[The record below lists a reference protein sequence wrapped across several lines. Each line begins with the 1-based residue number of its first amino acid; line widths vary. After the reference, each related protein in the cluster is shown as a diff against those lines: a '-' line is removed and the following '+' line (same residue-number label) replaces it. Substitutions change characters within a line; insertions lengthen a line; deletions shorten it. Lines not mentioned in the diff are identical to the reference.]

1 MPSSSAGRSFF
12 TSGAIWDVR
21 KPCSRQIS
29 RRTAASVSAKVG
41 LFLRYQAAVATT
53 RRAWRL
59 SRAARSV
66 TRENSPSKQ
75 GVVRAMARSDHWRWV
90 STPRWSRTSRK
101 VTSTCQRW
109 TNQVRICNGSRVRS
123 VQSRACGSKRPWGS
137 RRSTQRIGTV
147 GRPAWCQTAVEEG
160 GLWAEGA
167 GGAGE
172 DPPGGRRGGPH
183 RWVQRGGGGG
193 GPGGA
198 PAPAIPTRHR
208 DALPLRSRVDQRRG
222 EARQALALGPGPPAR
237 PGLAGRG
244 WFVEGS
250 IEAQARDTGYAVA
263 GQRRQEFQGR
273 KGAVADQH
281 QLPPGQPAAGLQ
293 CHLPRPVRECLVS
306 PPALPTATLRG
317 RERGQE
323 RQRPHP
329 SCPRDR
335 RQEHQAQPAQAAGL
349 DEKRLRRTH
358 RVTVDALGRDT
369 LAAAALDRVVQA
381 QHHRP
386 RGHEGGNQQP

>member
-41 LFLRYQAAVATT
+41 LFLRYQAAVATA

-59 SRAARSV
+59 SRAAMSV
-66 TRENSPSKQ
+66 IRENSPSKQ
-75 GVVRAMARSDHWRWV
+75 GVVRAIALSDHWRWV

-123 VQSRACGSKRPWGS
+123 VQRRACGSKRPWGS

-147 GRPAWCQTAVEEG
+147 GRPAWCQTAVEE
-160 GLWAEGA
+160 WISTVRS
-167 GGAGE
+167 
-172 DPPGGRRGGPH
+172 PPPYQLGTVMRCHRR
-183 RWVQRGGGGG
+183 R
-193 GPGGA
+193 
-198 PAPAIPTRHR
+198 
-208 DALPLRSRVDQRRG
+208 RVDQRRG
-222 EARQALALGPGPPAR
+222 EVCQALALGPGPPAR
-237 PGLAGRG
+237 PGLARRG
-244 WFVEGS
+244 WFVKGS
-250 IEAQARDTGYAVA
+250 IEAQACDTGYAVA

-273 KGAVADQH
+273 KGTVADQH

-293 CHLPRPVRECLVS
+293 RHLPRPVRECLV
-306 PPALPTATLRG
+306 PPPTLRTATLRG

-329 SCPRDR
+329 SGPRDR
-335 RQEHQAQPAQAAGL
+335 RQEHQAQPAQPAGL

-381 QHHRP
+381 QHYRP
-386 RGHEGGNQQP
+386 RGHEGGNQQT

>member
-1 MPSSSAGRSFF
+1 MPSSIAGRSFF

-41 LFLRYQAAVATT
+41 LFLRYQAAVATA

-147 GRPAWCQTAVEEG
+147 GRPAWCQTAG
-160 GLWAEGA
+160 
-167 GGAGE
+167 
-172 DPPGGRRGGPH
+172 GGRIRHGP
-183 RWVQRGGGGG
+183 
-193 GPGGA
+193 P
-198 PAPAIPTRHR
+198 PPAIPTRHR

-293 CHLPRPVRECLVS
+293 YHLPRPVRECLVS

-323 RQRPHP
+323 WQRPHP
-329 SCPRDR
+329 SGPRDR

-381 QHHRP
+381 QHYRP
-386 RGHEGGNQQP
+386 RGHEGGNQQT